1 MCPVERERDRSGLS
15 SIRSSLTPELP
26 VNMALAGFTVVGS
39 AVASFSGAG
48 SAAASS
54 SGAATDGAN
63 RIVFAIYWI
72 ALRSFVFTRCGGY
85 IKASDFTHVG
95 HRIAQSAVD
104 ASSNVF
110 FTAPESYKRRRLSDG
125 YITMKTR
132 HISIA
137 ADTTD
142 QWRGNDFSTGW
153 SRPTFSSWGSGCPVS
168 PQRGPGREYFI
179 PKRHIHSPA
188 HNGLFSSLVVNQ

>member
-26 VNMALAGFTVVGS
+26 VNMPLAGFTVVGF

-54 SGAATDGAN
+54 SGAGTDGAN
-63 RIVFAIYWI
+63 RIVFAIFWI
-72 ALRSFVFTRCGGY
+72 ALISFVFTRCGVY
-85 IKASDFTHVG
+85 IKASNFTHVG

-104 ASSNVF
+104 ASSLVF
-110 FTAPESYKRRRLSDG
+110 FAALESYKRRRLSDG
-125 YITMKTR
+125 YITLKTR

-142 QWRGNDFSTGW
+142 NYARSAGDLGPRHRRMQQPSKRK
-153 SRPTFSSWGSGCPVS
+153 GS
-168 PQRGPGREYFI
+168 
-179 PKRHIHSPA
+179 HD
-188 HNGLFSSLVVNQ
+188 L